1 MSKSKVTNKV
11 TASKASSKKT
21 KPKREVQVV
30 SCPTAFPISTKKS
43 RKRPRDQRNNTIP
56 ENKDLSL
63 HHATSKSSSSKRL
76 LDWNE
81 TAKEVRAYGA
91 TAFIGKEKRDYEDE
105 KYFALTGRH
114 KKKQHVPLPIVR
126 GIKKAAAKRDA
137 KMRREAKEAGII
149 MPKVRKEKKKDSSTY
164 NNYGPAPSIGFMK
177 NGIFQVSKKKR

>member
-1 MSKSKVTNKV
+1 MSKSKVTDKV
-11 TASKASSKKT
+11 AASKASSKKI

-43 RKRPRDQRNNTIP
+43 RKRPRDQRNNTIS
-56 ENKDLSL
+56 EN
-63 HHATSKSSSSKRL
+63 KSSSSKKL

-149 MPKVRKEKKKDSSTY
+149 MPKAREEKKKDSLTY

>member
-1 MSKSKVTNKV
+1 MSQSKK
-11 TASKASSKKT
+11 ADKASVQKAAKKL

-30 SCPTAFPISTKKS
+30 KAPTAFPISNKKS
-43 RKRPRDQRNNTIP
+43 RKRPREQQTKQQS
-56 ENKDLSL
+56 ENKSGE
-63 HHATSKSSSSKRL
+63 SSKF
-76 LDWNE
+76 LDWQE
-81 TAKEVRAYGA
+81 TAKEIRAYGA

-149 MPKVRKEKKKDSSTY
+149 IPKAKEETKKVSSTY
-164 NNYGPAPSIGFMK
+164 RTYGPAPSIGFMK
-177 NGIFQVSKKKR
+177 KGVFQVSKRKKR